1 MIFEVNE
8 HSWKNKQFYPKGVF
22 PTDITQADS
31 IFDTSADQIMF
42 IFAYLSNS
50 QQSYCFFSPPSIS
63 TSPPWNNPVWLFY
76 TLMWANYNM
85 YVFN

>member
-8 HSWKNKQFYPKGVF
+8 HGWKNKQFYPKGVF

-31 IFDTSADQIMF
+31 IFDTSTDQIKF
-42 IFAYLSNS
+42 IFAFSLKLSPII
-50 QQSYCFFSPPSIS
+50 FFPHPPFQLPHLGIICDM
-63 TSPPWNNPVWLFY
+63 LY
-76 TLMWANYNM
+76 TLVWANYNM